1 MKYGFLFNGY
11 GLGTFFWEVVI
22 LYRKILIIMVT
33 VFFSVVS
40 TEVQVL
46 VVILIVI
53 TALFLQIRFKPYYSD
68 ILNQMELYS
77 L

>member
-53 TALFLQIRFKPYYSD
+53 TALLLQIRFKPYYSD